1 MREGS
6 AAHEKYA
13 AHEEDAAHEEPV
25 ERSIVVVR
33 FEERHDY

>member
-6 AAHEKYA
+6 AAREK
-13 AHEEDAAHEEPV
+13 DAAHEEPV
-25 ERSIVVVR
+25 ERSIVVAG